1 MHGVG
6 TMFID
11 AAIQKMRYGQVDW
24 GQAAISGGVAAAWTT
39 LDVAING
46 AIVNERSLVARE
58 HRKKTC

>member
-1 MHGVG
+1 
-6 TMFID
+6 MFID